1 MKNDSWSVTAD
12 TEHCVHIIIDN
23 TVDITDLELTLINDV
38 RIPILK
44 MKVDS
49 REITIC
55 THTEKPM
62 FAQLGN
68 SVKYVFGS
76 GKEYYENK
84 N

>member
-62 FAQLGN
+62 FVQLGN

-76 GKEYYENK
+76 GKEYYEN
-84 N
+84 